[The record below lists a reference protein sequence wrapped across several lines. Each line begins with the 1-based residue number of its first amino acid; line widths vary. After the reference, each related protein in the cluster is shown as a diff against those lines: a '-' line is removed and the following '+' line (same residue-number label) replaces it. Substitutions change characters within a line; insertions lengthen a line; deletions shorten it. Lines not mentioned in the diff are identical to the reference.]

1 MSSAETPRAGKIGI
15 ITRRAPILRKA
26 QLGLVFDGRLGMQ
39 RATPLGLDFAANQGV
54 PRLPRNLLCHAP
66 GEVSSPSRRRLSRI
80 PSPKSPPYRPMP
92 GLFRGPFSPLGHFS
106 GGVRCVCFNFK

>member
-26 QLGLVFDGRLGMQ
+26 HLGLVFDGRLGMQ
-39 RATPLGLDFAANQGV
+39 RATPLGLDFAANQEV
-54 PRLPRNLLCHAP
+54 PRLPRSLLCHAP
-66 GEVSSPSRRRLSRI
+66 GEVSTPSRPRLSRI
-80 PSPKSPPYRPMP
+80 PSPKAHHRPIP